1 MTAKNLFMIILKIFG
16 VYLIKD
22 IIIAVPVVLGYF
34 IRGIVSTYEEILF
47 GFILSVLSLSFYVG
61 IVYMLLFKTNYIIS
75 KLKLTADLSEEPM
88 PLKVHRSTVYTI
100 AIIISG
106 IIILVFA
113 LPNLVRE
120 IYYWFEYI
128 DAQKSIFSQASF
140 DFTKMISAF
149 AEVMVGL
156 LFLGNQRLIV
166 NFIELKS
173 RKAGAMNDEEGAT
186 NRE

>member
-1 MTAKNLFMIILKIFG
+1 MTAKNLFTIILKIFG
-16 VYLIKD
+16 IYLIKD
-22 IIIAVPVVLGYF
+22 IIIAIPVVLGYF
-34 IRGIVSTYEEILF
+34 IRGFVSTYGEIVF

-61 IVYMLLFKTNYIIS
+61 IVYMLLFKTSYLIS
-75 KLKLTADLSEEPM
+75 KLKLTADLSEEVM

-106 IIILVFA
+106 IFILAFA
-113 LPNLVRE
+113 LPNLVMQVYAWLQFLDERNLT
-120 IYYWFEYI
+120 FP
-128 DAQKSIFSQASF
+128 QLTF
-140 DFTKMISAF
+140 DFTKMIAAF

-173 RKAGAMNDEEGAT
+173 RKGGSNEQGTMNKEQ
-186 NRE
+186 